1 MPMPLFS
8 RLEGEE
14 RKKAI
19 EEPGKSWKRWAKEDF
34 ARYWYNLLCLFI
46 DALFVLQ
53 FVEGYSRYGGNAN
66 LIFMIL
72 SVLALIPMI
81 YVEFLV
87 YKRLFPERF

>member
-1 MPMPLFS
+1 MPIFR

-19 EEPGKSWKRWAKEDF
+19 DDPGKSWKRWAREDL
-34 ARYWYNLLCLFI
+34 ARYWYNLLCLFL
-46 DALFVLQ
+46 DVMLVLQ
-53 FVEGYSRYGGNAN
+53 FVEPYSKYGGEEN

-72 SVLALIPMI
+72 SVIALIPVT
-81 YVEFLV
+81 YVEFNI